1 MKLIAITTEF
11 SKAICENGDLYHAD
25 LKRLFD
31 THPSVDVF
39 YITSDAQAFFA
50 ENMADSHGQKLKVRD
65 YIEVTREQVFI
76 LDTIQKDE
84 APGDQPPADV
94 PPSDQPPADVPPAD
108 QPPADVP
115 PADQPPADVP
125 SADQPPA
132 DVPSADQPPADVP
145 PADQPPANVPPADQP
160 PADVPPAT
168 VAPKDA
174 LAVAFATPE
183 ADRTPYQKGLITKA
197 TKATEGGN
205 N

>member
-1 MKLIAITTEF
+1 MKLTAITTEF
-11 SKAICENGDLYHAD
+11 SNAICANSDLYKAD
-25 LKRLFD
+25 VKSLFD

-76 LDTIQKDE
+76 LDTVQKDE
-84 APGDQPPADV
+84 APADQPPADV
-94 PPSDQPPADVPPAD
+94 PPADVPPADQPPADVPPAD

-115 PADQPPADVP
+115 PADQPPAD
-125 SADQPPA
+125 Q
-132 DVPSADQPPADVP
+132 P
-145 PADQPPANVPPADQP
+145 PADQPPSNQPPSNQP
-160 PADVPPAT
+160 PADE
-168 VAPKDA
+168 APKDA
-174 LAVAFATPE
+174 LAIAFATPE